1 MDSLII
7 QDGFEPYYA
16 DRRPFRVAV
25 RATRRLE
32 VRVGFPVDRKQP
44 ETGDR
49 SAPEP
54 SSARGDKGPQ

>member
-25 RATRRLE
+25 RATRRLD
-32 VRVGFPVDRKQP
+32 VRVGFPAGRKQP
-44 ETGDR
+44 GDGDE
-49 SAPEP
+49 SAPKP
-54 SSARGDKGPQ
+54 SSAEEDKGPQ